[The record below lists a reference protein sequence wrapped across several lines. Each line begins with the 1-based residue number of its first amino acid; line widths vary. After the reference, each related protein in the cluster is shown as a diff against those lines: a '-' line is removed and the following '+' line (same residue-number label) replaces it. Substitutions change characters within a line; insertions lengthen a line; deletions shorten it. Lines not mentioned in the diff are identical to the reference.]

1 LRLDDAAF
9 WRLTP
14 RQFAALSA
22 RLYAAERRADSR
34 AALVASVIANVNRDT
49 KRKPQPFTVAD
60 FLPPTPEAQR
70 KAKAKKKQAQSI
82 EQQAALLQALTAAWG
97 RKV

>member
-22 RLYAAERRADSR
+22 R